1 MTTTEYLEALRKLG
15 LSPYG
20 KGTCKA
26 LGMSPRA
33 IARMAAGATITPTVA
48 ILLQMY
54 LRHGLSGRRLVP
66 ADRLRAGLDD
76 MPGGAA

>member
-1 MTTTEYLEALRKLG
+1 MNTAQYLEALERLG

-33 IARMAAGATITPTVA
+33 IARMATGGTVTPTVA

-54 LRHGLSGRRLVP
+54 LRHGLSGRGLVP

-76 MPGGAA
+76 MP